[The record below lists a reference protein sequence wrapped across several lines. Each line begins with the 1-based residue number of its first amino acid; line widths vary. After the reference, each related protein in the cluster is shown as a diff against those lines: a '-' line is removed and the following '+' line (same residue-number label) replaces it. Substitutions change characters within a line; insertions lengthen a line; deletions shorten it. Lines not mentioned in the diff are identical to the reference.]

1 MKTILL
7 QISFIFIVLILV
19 SCSQDSGRIPTDVVG
34 NPRSA
39 SGDQTDRLPVIAFEK
54 DYHDFGRLV
63 QGEKV
68 TIGFKF
74 RNTGNADL
82 VISQVNSGCGC
93 TVPKFPREPI
103 KPGESGLIQVSF
115 DSTGRR
121 GVQNQTVTVVS
132 NCQPNQTILRIK
144 AMIITP

>member
-1 MKTILL
+1 MKKYFFQILCF
-7 QISFIFIVLILV
+7 SVVLLL
-19 SCSQDSGRIPTDVVG
+19 SACNQDSGRIPTDVVT

-39 SGDQTDRLPVIAFEK
+39 TGDAENTLPVIAFEK

-63 QGEKV
+63 SGEKV

-74 RNTGNADL
+74 KNTGKSDL
-82 VISQVNSGCGC
+82 VLSQVKTGCGC
-93 TVPKFPREPI
+93 TVSKFPREPI
-103 KPGESGLIQVSF
+103 KPGEGGLIQVSF
-115 DSTGRR
+115 DSTGRN
-121 GVQNQTVTVVS
+121 GIQNQTVTVVS

>member
-1 MKTILL
+1 MKKYFSQILCF
-7 QISFIFIVLILV
+7 SVVLLLS
-19 SCSQDSGRIPTDVVG
+19 SCSQNSGRIPTDVVT
-34 NPRSA
+34 NPKSA
-39 SGDQTDRLPVIAFEK
+39 TGDADNSLPVIAFEK

-63 QGEKV
+63 NGEKV

-74 RNTGNADL
+74 RNNGKSDL
-82 VISQVNSGCGC
+82 VISQVKTGCGC

-103 KPGESGLIQVSF
+103 KPGEGGLIQVSF
-115 DSTGRR
+115 DSTGRN
-121 GVQNQTVTVVS
+121 GIQNQTVTVVS